1 MERSCGETQRC
12 RTDIVENEVRGKV
25 RVEVPGARQR
35 ASGTQRR
42 FLVQRNQPR
51 LEVKA
56 DFGGF
61 GSRRD
66 VMCAAEGGKEVV
78 EGLFVR

>member
-1 MERSCGETQRC
+1 MQRC
-12 RTDIVENEVRGKV
+12 RKDILENQVLGKV

-42 FLVQRNQPR
+42 FLAQRNQPH

-56 DFGGF
+56 DFASGGA
-61 GSRRD
+61 RRD
-66 VMCAAEGGKEVV
+66 VVRAAEGG
-78 EGLFVR
+78 